1 MIPSRTLQ
9 PRRLRIDRSPHQ
21 EHVNMT
27 TAQRILLLVSLAPT
41 TVLAGAIAV
50 PEPGVLSLVGLGVA
64 VAIALAIRKRR

>member
-1 MIPSRTLQ
+1 
-9 PRRLRIDRSPHQ
+9 
-21 EHVNMT
+21 MT
-27 TAQRILLLVSLAPT
+27 TAQRIFLLVSLAPT